1 MSAPT
6 RLLWLL
12 NHTTLRRFE
21 VSQLRSL
28 GITEV
33 YCPKR
38 FPYDEGNLSASVDP
52 SLDATLSIPE
62 QDLRVLN
69 AQNWYQSP
77 NEEAWAI
84 ANQHFTIAVVGF
96 FPRQIEACVRHFKGS
111 LVLRVFGLA
120 KGYSYTQL
128 LGEELGHAFIDKL
141 RAMGS
146 RFWFGAGYEH
156 LKDAEDGLLRRR
168 ECFLPVGLDGDIVAD
183 NWRGTDRRIFFV
195 CPRIETSPY
204 FKAIYQSF
212 RKNFAGFDYVI
223 GGAQPIKVSDPHVL
237 GFVPRE
243 AHERNMR
250 ELRVMFYHST
260 EPNHVHYHP
269 FEAIRAGMPLVYMAG
284 GMLDRL
290 GGERLPGRCR
300 TIEEARRKIKR
311 ILQDD
316 RDLIETIRSSQLRLL
331 EPMLPENCAA
341 AWQSGFRRI
350 LENLRTPNV
359 VPLVRKHRIALII
372 PTGYRGGSLRGAKLL
387 AQAIE
392 AGGRQAGCKVEVV
405 IGHLDDPAIYSEDE
419 FADLPAGI
427 RTRPFQWQVLPAD
440 EACRALAYAGLP
452 QNVEATHYQ
461 IPNDGIR
468 HFTDCDLWIMVSD
481 RIDHPLLP
489 LRPYIVMVY
498 DYLQRYEGFLPQ
510 TVNRRFIHVAQRA
523 RRVFV
528 TTEFTRRDALQFA
541 GLPERKVLKLPMLA
555 PDFSSRRRMT
565 VERDQGYFLWTTN
578 LSQHKNH
585 ENAVKALQ
593 LYYEE
598 LEGSLLCRVTG
609 VGTDMLLKSNLQ
621 HLKPLR
627 TVVSDS
633 PILRR
638 NLQLLGELPDRAYQS
653 QLAGSRF
660 LWHPARID
668 NGTFSVIEAAHLGV
682 PSLSSDYPAMR
693 EIDAQFA
700 LHLAWM
706 DPLAPRD
713 MARRLKAMETLAD
726 KARPLLPNREALSM
740 QSVPALAGAYW
751 KAVEECL

>member
-1 MSAPT
+1 MNTPV
-6 RLLWLL
+6 RVLWLL

-21 VSQLRSL
+21 VAQLRAL

-38 FPYDEGNLSASVDP
+38 FPYDEANLSASVDAT
-52 SLDATLSIPE
+52 LDATLTIPE
-62 QDLRVLN
+62 QDLQVLN
-69 AQNWYQSP
+69 RQNWYESP
-77 NEEAWAI
+77 SEEAWAI
-84 ANQHFTIAVVGF
+84 ANRHFKIAIVGF

-111 LVLRVFGLA
+111 MVLRVFGLS

-128 LGEELGHAFIDKL
+128 LGEELGPAFIDKL

-146 RFWFGAGYEH
+146 RFWFGAGYAH
-156 LKDAEDGLLRRR
+156 LKEAEDGFLRKR
-168 ECFLPVGLDGDIVAD
+168 ECFLPVGLDGDIAPD
-183 NWRGTDRRIFFV
+183 NWRGTDKRIFFV
-195 CPRIETSPY
+195 CPRIGTSPY

-212 RKNFAGFDYVI
+212 RKDFSGLDYVI
-223 GGAQPIKVSDPHVL
+223 GGAQPIKVADPRVL

-243 AHERNMR
+243 VHERNMR

-260 EPNHVHYHP
+260 EPNHIHYHP

-290 GGERLPGRCR
+290 GGTHLPGRCR
-300 TIEEARRKIKR
+300 TMEQAREKIRR
-311 ILQDD
+311 ILRDD
-316 RDLIETIRSSQLRLL
+316 RNLIDAIRRSQLQLL
-331 EPMLPENCAA
+331 EPMRPENCIG
-341 AWQSGFRRI
+341 AWQAGFRRI
-350 LENLRTPNV
+350 LGSLHVEKV
-359 VPLVRKHRIALII
+359 VSLVRKHRIALII

-392 AGGRQAGCKVEVV
+392 AGGRQAGRKVEVIV
-405 IGHLDDPAIYSEDE
+405 GHLDDPSIYSDDE
-419 FADLPAGI
+419 FADLPHGVM
-427 RTRPFQWQVLPAD
+427 RRPFKWQVLAAD
-440 EACRALAYAGLP
+440 EARRALAYAGLP
-452 QNVEATHYQ
+452 QNKEDSQYQ

-510 TVNRRFIHVAQRA
+510 HVNRRFIQVAHQA
-523 RRVFV
+523 NRVFV

-555 PDFSSRRRMT
+555 PDFSARRRVA
-565 VERDQGYFLWTTN
+565 VEQRQGYFLWTTN

-593 LYYEE
+593 LYYDE
-598 LEGSLLCRVTG
+598 LDGVLECRVTG
-609 VGTDMLLKSNLQ
+609 VGTDMLLKSNLP

-627 TVVSDS
+627 DIVSGS
-633 PILRR
+633 RALKRH
-638 NLQLLGELPDRAYQS
+638 LQPVGELPDRAYQS
-653 QLAGSRF
+653 LLAGSEF

-668 NGTFSVIEAAHLGV
+668 NGTFSVIEAAHVGV

-700 LHLAWM
+700 LRLSWM
-706 DPLAPRD
+706 DPQDPRD
-713 MARRLKAMETLAD
+713 MARRLKAMENLAEEH
-726 KARPLLPNREALSM
+726 RRLLPTQEQLSS
-740 QSVPALAGAYW
+740 QSVAALAGAYW
-751 KAVEECL
+751 QAVEECL